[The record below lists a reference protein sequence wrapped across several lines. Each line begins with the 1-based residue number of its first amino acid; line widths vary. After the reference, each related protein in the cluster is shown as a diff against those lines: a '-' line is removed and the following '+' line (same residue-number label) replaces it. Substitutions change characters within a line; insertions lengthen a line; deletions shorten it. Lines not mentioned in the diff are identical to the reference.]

1 MQLENKYLKLKGV
14 CRTCLGCLKLEIPNF
29 VGVTECKYSTQ
40 PKENKI
46 NFGKQVVI
54 KE

>member
-1 MQLENKYLKLKGV
+1 MRYPELKGV
-14 CRTCLGCLKLEIPNF
+14 CKNCLGCSRLESPYFRGI
-29 VGVTECKYSTQ
+29 TECKYSTQ

-46 NFGKQVVI
+46 NFGTQVVI